1 MSGERP
7 ELKTEGK
14 QNVKPGESFIIIAFG
29 AMVILA
35 LATCPYED
43 LASFNPLQWLTDSIN
58 GFINL
63 LKDLF
68 FGWIP

>member
-1 MSGERP
+1 ME
-7 ELKTEGK
+7 KEGK
-14 QNVKPGESFIIIAFG
+14 ATMKPGESFIIIVFG

-35 LATCPYED
+35 LVTCPYED
-43 LASFNPLQWLTDSIN
+43 IAAFDPLQWLTDSIN
-58 GFINL
+58 GFMNL